1 MFESILEK
9 LIDSVKDATIDT
21 LKLIPFLF
29 ITYLIME
36 ALERKTSDASAK
48 KLTDVGRFGPILGG
62 IIGII
67 PQCGFSAAAS
77 SLYAGGLISI
87 GTLISVFLSTSDE
100 MLPLFISE
108 HLALPT
114 ILKILLS
121 KALIAVFSGFMVDTL
136 LSFTRFKYK
145 TRQRISELCEEEH
158 GDDTEDKGVF
168 IDALRHT
175 IHITIFIYIISIIL
189 TLLVESL
196 GSDVI
201 RSFLTNRLI
210 IGVLLTALIGLIP
223 NCASSIIITQLF
235 LDGMITTGQL
245 MSGLMVNA
253 GVGLLVLFR
262 TNNHHPRE
270 NFKIL
275 CMLYLIGIFWGFFFE
290 IFNINF

>member
-114 ILKILLS
+114 ILKI
-121 KALIAVFSGFMVDTL
+121 L

>member
-114 ILKILLS
+114 ILKS
-121 KALIAVFSGFMVDTL
+121 S
-136 LSFTRFKYK
+136 Y
-145 TRQRISELCEEEH
+145 QRL
-158 GDDTEDKGVF
+158 
-168 IDALRHT
+168 
-175 IHITIFIYIISIIL
+175 
-189 TLLVESL
+189 
-196 GSDVI
+196 
-201 RSFLTNRLI
+201 
-210 IGVLLTALIGLIP
+210 
-223 NCASSIIITQLF
+223 
-235 LDGMITTGQL
+235 
-245 MSGLMVNA
+245 
-253 GVGLLVLFR
+253 
-262 TNNHHPRE
+262 
-270 NFKIL
+270 
-275 CMLYLIGIFWGFFFE
+275 
-290 IFNINF
+290 

>member
-275 CMLYLIGIFWGFFFE
+275 CMLYLIGIFGGFFFE